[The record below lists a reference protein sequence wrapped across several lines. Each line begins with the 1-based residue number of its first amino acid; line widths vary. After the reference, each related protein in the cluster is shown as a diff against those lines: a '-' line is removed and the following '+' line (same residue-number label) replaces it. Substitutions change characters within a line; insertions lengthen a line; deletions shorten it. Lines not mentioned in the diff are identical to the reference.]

1 MKDRAFGQRLTDVPK
16 FVMVGR
22 ECVPDSSQTNER
34 IHLRHHPS
42 RQLKVFA
49 DSIEEALQI
58 LAYEFHLWEVRE
70 SVRLANQRP
79 PWRLRKVSDHHET
92 CPVLRRPWT
101 SAAGASPPEVLA
113 DESPNRIGR
122 RANRRRLGLFSGS
135 DEVRQS
141 D

>member
-16 FVMVGR
+16 FVMFGR
-22 ECVPDSSQTNER
+22 ECVPDSSQTDER

-70 SVRLANQRP
+70 RIRPAKQGSPLAVEKGVR
-79 PWRLRKVSDHHET
+79 
-92 CPVLRRPWT
+92 
-101 SAAGASPPEVLA
+101 SP
-113 DESPNRIGR
+113 
-122 RANRRRLGLFSGS
+122 
-135 DEVRQS
+135 
-141 D
+141 